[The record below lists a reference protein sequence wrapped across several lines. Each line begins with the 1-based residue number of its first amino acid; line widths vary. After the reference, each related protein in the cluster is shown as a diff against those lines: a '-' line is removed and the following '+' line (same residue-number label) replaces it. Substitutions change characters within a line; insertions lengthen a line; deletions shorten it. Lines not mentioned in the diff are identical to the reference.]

1 MSGTIRFDD
10 GTAYEESM
18 GRWSELAGA
27 EFLAWLAPPAGAAWL
42 DIGCGT
48 GVFSRMIA
56 RSCAPAAITAIDPSE
71 AQLAYARQ
79 AAPAIHYQQADAQA
93 LPFPAA
99 SFDQAVM
106 ALVIF
111 FLPDPAKGVAE
122 MARILRPGGTAS
134 AYAWDSLGGGTPT
147 VPVQRV
153 LEAHGHKPPN
163 PPSPAASGLAQLR
176 ALWSA
181 AGFTGIETRRIDIGM
196 RFESFAAYWAMMRR
210 MSRVSPLL
218 DSLGEAEVEAI
229 RVDLRQRVAPGPE
242 GPFTAPAHANAVR
255 GHLPARA

>member
-1 MSGTIRFDD
+1 MSPTIRFDD

-18 GRWSELAGA
+18 GRWSEIAGA
-27 EFLAWLAPPAGAAWL
+27 EFLAWLAPPVSASWL

-56 RSCAPAAITAIDPSE
+56 KSCAPAAVTAIDPSE
-71 AQLAYARQ
+71 GQLAYARQ
-79 AAPAIHYQQADAQA
+79 AQTGIHYQQADAQA

-147 VPVQRV
+147 VPIQRV
-153 LEAHGHKPPN
+153 LEAHGHQPPS
-163 PPSPAASGLAQLR
+163 PPSPAASSLAQLR

-181 AGFTGIETRRIDIGM
+181 AGFTGIETRTIEIGM
-196 RFESFAAYWAMMRR
+196 HFENFDAYWAMMRR

-218 DSLGEAEVEAI
+218 DRLGDTEIEAI
-229 RVDLRQRVAPGPE
+229 RADLRQRVAPGPD

-255 GHLPARA
+255 GHLPPPA